1 MRENDTK
8 SYFKEY
14 LSFTGTVARGYG
26 VNMEVNI
33 TARNL
38 AVSDRFREY
47 VSDRTHKVEQ
57 LGHKVQALDIKVTR
71 HDHSRNSGPED
82 QVELT
87 VIEPGHVIR
96 AEAHAGDKF
105 AAFDIALGKL
115 SERLRRAAD
124 RRKSHNGHHGSIGTS
139 ELSAHDFAEL
149 DIRPADS
156 DVLLGKTH
164 PPAEPEAPDFG
175 ESPVVIRR
183 KSFEATPMTVDDAL
197 YHMELI
203 GHDFYLFH
211 DSETGKPS
219 VVYRRKGWNYG
230 VITLA

>member
-1 MRENDTK
+1 
-8 SYFKEY
+8 
-14 LSFTGTVARGYG
+14 
-26 VNMEVNI
+26 MEINI
-33 TARNL
+33 SARNL
-38 AVSDRFREY
+38 SVSDRFKDY
-47 VSDRTHKVEQ
+47 VQDRAHKVEQ
-57 LGHKVQALDIKVTR
+57 LAHRVESLDIKVTR

-87 VIEPGHVIR
+87 VFEPGHVIR

-105 AAFDIALGKL
+105 AAFDAALGKL

-124 RRKSHNGHHGSIGTS
+124 RRKVHHGRHGSIGAS

-149 DIRPADS
+149 DIQPADA
-156 DVLLGKTH
+156 DVLLGTAK
-164 PPAEPEAPDFG
+164 AEESSAPEIDLG

-183 KSFEATPMTVDDAL
+183 KQFKTNPMTVDDAL
-197 YHMELI
+197 YHMELV

-211 DSETGKPS
+211 DSETDKPS

-230 VITLA
+230 VITLN

>member
-1 MRENDTK
+1 
-8 SYFKEY
+8 
-14 LSFTGTVARGYG
+14 
-26 VNMEVNI
+26 MEVNI

-38 AVSDRFREY
+38 SVSDRFREY

-57 LGHKVQALDIKVTR
+57 LAHKVQSLDIKVTR

-87 VIEPGHVIR
+87 VFEPGHVIR

-124 RRKSHNGHHGSIGTS
+124 RRKVHHGHHGSIGTS
-139 ELSAHDFAEL
+139 ELTAHEFAEL

-156 DVLLGKTH
+156 DVLLGKASASSAAQDQAQAGTT
-164 PPAEPEAPDFG
+164 DLG

-183 KSFEATPMTVDDAL
+183 KEFEATPMTVDDAL
-197 YHMELI
+197 YHMELV

-230 VITLA
+230 VITLS

>member
-1 MRENDTK
+1 
-8 SYFKEY
+8 
-14 LSFTGTVARGYG
+14 
-26 VNMEVNI
+26 MEVKI

-38 AVSDRFREY
+38 TVSDRFREY

-57 LGHKVQALDIKVTR
+57 LAHKVQALDIKVTR

-87 VIEPGHVIR
+87 VFEPGHVIR

-115 SERLRRAAD
+115 SERLRRASD
-124 RRKSHNGHHGSIGTS
+124 RRKVHHGHHGSIGTS
-139 ELSAHDFAEL
+139 ELTAHDFAEL

-156 DVLLGKTH
+156 DVLLGKTA
-164 PPAEPEAPDFG
+164 PASEAAPEAPDMG

-183 KSFEATPMTVDDAL
+183 KEFEATPMTVDDAL

-203 GHDFYLFH
+203 GHDFYLFQ

-230 VITLA
+230 VITLNG

>member
-1 MRENDTK
+1 
-8 SYFKEY
+8 
-14 LSFTGTVARGYG
+14 
-26 VNMEVNI
+26 MEVKI

-38 AVSDRFREY
+38 TVSDRFREY

-57 LGHKVQALDIKVTR
+57 LAHKVQSLDIKVTR

-87 VIEPGHVIR
+87 VFEPGHVIR

-115 SERLRRAAD
+115 SERLRRASD
-124 RRKSHNGHHGSIGTS
+124 RRKVHHGHHGSIGTS
-139 ELSAHDFAEL
+139 ELTAHDFAEL

-156 DVLLGKTH
+156 DVLLGKTT
-164 PPAEPEAPDFG
+164 PAEAPQAPDMG

-183 KSFEATPMTVDDAL
+183 KEFEATAMTVDDAL

-203 GHDFYLFH
+203 GHDFYLFL

-230 VITLA
+230 VITLS

>member
-1 MRENDTK
+1 
-8 SYFKEY
+8 
-14 LSFTGTVARGYG
+14 
-26 VNMEVNI
+26 MEVNI

-38 AVSDRFREY
+38 SVSDRFREY

-57 LGHKVQALDIKVTR
+57 LAHKVQSLEIKVTR

-87 VIEPGHVIR
+87 VFEPGHVIR

-124 RRKSHNGHHGSIGTS
+124 RRKMHHGHHGSIGTS

-149 DIRPADS
+149 AIRPADS
-156 DVLLGKTH
+156 EVLLGKVSPH
-164 PPAEPEAPDFG
+164 AEPQAPDLG

-183 KSFEATPMTVDDAL
+183 KEFEATPMTVDDAL
-197 YHMELI
+197 YHMELV

-211 DSETGKPS
+211 DAETSKPS

-230 VITLA
+230 VITLS

>member
-1 MRENDTK
+1 
-8 SYFKEY
+8 
-14 LSFTGTVARGYG
+14 
-26 VNMEVNI
+26 MEVNI

-38 AVSDRFREY
+38 TVSDRFREY
-47 VSDRTHKVEQ
+47 VADRTHKVEQ
-57 LGHKVQALDIKVTR
+57 LAHKVQSLEIKVTR

-87 VIEPGHVIR
+87 VFEPGHVIR

-105 AAFDIALGKL
+105 AAFDIAFGKL

-124 RRKSHNGHHGSIGTS
+124 RRKAHHGHIGAS
-139 ELSAHDFAEL
+139 ELSANDFADL

-156 DVLLGKTH
+156 DVLLGKVAAA
-164 PPAEPEAPDFG
+164 AEPAAPDFG

-183 KSFEATPMTVDDAL
+183 KQFEATPMTVDDAL

-219 VVYRRKGWNYG
+219 VAYRRKGWNYG
-230 VITLA
+230 VITLS